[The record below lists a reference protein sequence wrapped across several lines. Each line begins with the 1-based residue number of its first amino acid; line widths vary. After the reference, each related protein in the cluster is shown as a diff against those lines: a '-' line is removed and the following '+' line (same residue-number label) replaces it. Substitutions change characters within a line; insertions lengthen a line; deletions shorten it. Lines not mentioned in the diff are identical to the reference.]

1 MSEPS
6 RSKRRCLDMP
16 WKPIVV
22 GVDASPEAADA
33 AVFAVAVADR
43 AETSCHLVHATAE
56 AGHAPRRDSYPYT
69 RRYEQASVQVGAAL
83 GKRVPAAVLE
93 KLTVHRGKPAA
104 VLNEAVAALGAELV
118 VLGGKHH
125 STLGR
130 WLGGSTSVDVA
141 RTTPVPLL
149 VTVGAPAIRRVL
161 LALDPSAAA
170 RPAVAAAERYA
181 TLFGAELRVLS
192 VVEPLAVLPEVPQ
205 QDMTDY
211 YRRWEE
217 ALARDVW
224 PLIRAPG
231 VGTVVRHGGALETIL
246 REAAEWGADLVV
258 VASHGKGPV
267 KRMLVGSVT
276 EGLINHL
283 PTSLLVVPAGAA
295 AVEPEA
301 RELTTVNEEET

>member
-1 MSEPS
+1 MT
-6 RSKRRCLDMP
+6 KRRSSRMP

-22 GVDASPEAADA
+22 GVDVSPEAADA
-33 AVFAVAVADR
+33 AVFAVAAAQR
-43 AETSCHLVHATAE
+43 AETSCHLVHATLRS
-56 AGHAPRRDSYPYT
+56 GHAPRRDSYPYT
-69 RRYEQASVQVGAAL
+69 RLYEQASMRVGAAL
-83 GKRVPAAVLE
+83 GSRIPTAVLE
-93 KLTVHRGKPAA
+93 NLTVYRGKPAS
-104 VLNEAVAALGAELV
+104 VLNDTVAALGAELV

-130 WLGGSTSVDVA
+130 WLGGSTAVTMA
-141 RTTPVPLL
+141 RTALVPVL

-181 TLFGAELRVLS
+181 ALFGAELRALS

-205 QDMTDY
+205 QDTTDY

-224 PLIRAPG
+224 PLIRTSG
-231 VGTVVRHGGALETIL
+231 VGTVVRHGTALETIL
-246 REAAEWGADLVV
+246 HEAAEWGADLVV

-295 AVEPEA
+295 PVGPDAG
-301 RELTTVNEEET
+301 ELITVHHEEQT